1 MSREVSFG
9 DNFVYGPSLDAV
21 VSVGRNTAFQQR
33 FSFEWL
39 AFGHKVAAQTHYKSQ
54 GYSQMTV
61 RSLIGGLL
69 VSGILFAVANAVCAQ
84 TVATADD
91 AARMAAARTGG
102 RVLDVQ
108 DKTINGD
115 TVFIVRILL
124 QDGRVQA
131 LRIPQK
137 D

>member
-1 MSREVSFG
+1 MF
-9 DNFVYGPSLDAV
+9 
-21 VSVGRNTAFQQR
+21 
-33 FSFEWL
+33 
-39 AFGHKVAAQTHYKSQ
+39 AA
-54 GYSQMTV
+54 
-61 RSLIGGLL
+61 
-69 VSGILFAVANAVCAQ
+69 ANAVRAE

-91 AARMAAARTGG
+91 AARTAVARTGG

-137 D
+137 TR

>member
-1 MSREVSFG
+1 
-9 DNFVYGPSLDAV
+9 
-21 VSVGRNTAFQQR
+21 
-33 FSFEWL
+33 
-39 AFGHKVAAQTHYKSQ
+39 
-54 GYSQMTV
+54 MTV

-69 VSGILFAVANAVCAQ
+69 VSAIMLAAANAVRAE

-91 AARMAAARTGG
+91 AARTAAARTGG

-137 D
+137 TR